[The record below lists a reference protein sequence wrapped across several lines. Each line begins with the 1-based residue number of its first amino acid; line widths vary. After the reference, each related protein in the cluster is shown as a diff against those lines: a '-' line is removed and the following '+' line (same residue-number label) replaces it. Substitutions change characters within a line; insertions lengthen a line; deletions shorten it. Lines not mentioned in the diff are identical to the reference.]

1 MLGITHLNIPHT
13 ASLAPSHQ
21 PPHDSKSGAYC
32 PIRLAPASAERQLCI
47 WSGLDDEVRDQA
59 IHEAES
65 VTEIDDATREVA
77 LQSIANQPH
86 VGPVRDSFDERAGV
100 RELRRC
106 AAQLIVDCGLPKVF
120 PAIVEDSGIRRKGS

>member
-1 MLGITHLNIPHT
+1 MN
-13 ASLAPSHQ
+13 
-21 PPHDSKSGAYC
+21 
-32 PIRLAPASAERQLCI
+32 PIRTPDPALFCVRRSAQLCI

-77 LQSIANQPH
+77 LQSIATQPH
-86 VGPVRDSFDERAGV
+86 VGLVRDSFDERGGV
-100 RELRRC
+100 PELRRC

-120 PAIVEDSGIRRKGS
+120 PAIVEDSGIRAQRQLAPPLD

>member
-1 MLGITHLNIPHT
+1 MARNIDRKHDERVFFT
-13 ASLAPSHQ
+13 TRSAPVQ
-21 PPHDSKSGAYC
+21 
-32 PIRLAPASAERQLCI
+32 RQLT
-47 WSGLDDEVRDQA
+47 DDLRDRWRELITNYQA

-86 VGPVRDSFDERAGV
+86 VGLVRDSFDERAGV

>member
-1 MLGITHLNIPHT
+1 MLTRTECLTGRDL
-13 ASLAPSHQ
+13 
-21 PPHDSKSGAYC
+21 
-32 PIRLAPASAERQLCI
+32 ASADRQLCI

-86 VGPVRDSFDERAGV
+86 VGLVRDSFDERAGV

>member
-1 MLGITHLNIPHT
+1 MWKPRVSTTSLGTFTRSGGP
-13 ASLAPSHQ
+13 APSSH
-21 PPHDSKSGAYC
+21 
-32 PIRLAPASAERQLCI
+32 QLCI

-86 VGPVRDSFDERAGV
+86 VGLVRDSFDERAGV